1 MTVTAAGRSCYQKT
15 QTPTRSCVMDV
26 GAMDAFGRTHRYRDR
41 RCQAGRV
48 HEKEFC
54 ISSCSSL
61 TALRNPWFCYVRNS
75 STILY
80 RMAFPAT
87 ENRSVGIYL
96 NTPWQPIRLS
106 LLRLSEVVGQLKD
119 LSLRLRM
126 GVTIDDL
133 LNSVGFENDR
143 CVLHPTSSTL

>member
-26 GAMDAFGRTHRYRDR
+26 GVMDAFGQTHRYRGR
-41 RCQAGRV
+41 RCQAERV
-48 HEKEFC
+48 YEKEFC
-54 ISSCSSL
+54 INSCSSL
-61 TALRNPWFCYVRNS
+61 IAFRNPWFCYVRNS

-106 LLRLSEVVGQLKD
+106 LLRLSEVVVQLKN
-119 LSLRLRM
+119 LSLPLRM

-133 LNSVGFENDR
+133 LNSVGFENDK
-143 CVLHPTSSTL
+143 CVLHPASSTS